1 MTALTERKLPLGVR
15 LSKLVNGVTVE
26 VWFNREEELK
36 DALALLN
43 RLCDKTEF
51 ETIRALA
58 TEGAHKVA
66 LSLLEA
72 WPNCKKPNAIQGET
86 GLASGSVSSIL
97 VGRQGGAGNWFEKCD
112 NGWKLS
118 TIGHAKTID
127 EIITSLKQSAGLSR
141 EERPTDNE

>member
-1 MTALTERKLPLGVR
+1 VTVLTEREFPLGVR
-15 LSKLVNGVTVE
+15 LSKIVNGITIE

-51 ETIRALA
+51 ETIRTLA
-58 TEGAHKVA
+58 TEGVHKVA
-66 LSLLEA
+66 LSLLEV
-72 WPNCKKPNAIQGET
+72 WPNCKRPIAIQGET
-86 GLASGSVSSIL
+86 GLSSGSVSNIL
-97 VGRQGGAGNWFEKCD
+97 TGQQGGSGRWFERCD

-118 TIGHAKTID
+118 TIGHAKTIND
-127 EIITSLKQSAGLSR
+127 VITSLKQSSSLPR